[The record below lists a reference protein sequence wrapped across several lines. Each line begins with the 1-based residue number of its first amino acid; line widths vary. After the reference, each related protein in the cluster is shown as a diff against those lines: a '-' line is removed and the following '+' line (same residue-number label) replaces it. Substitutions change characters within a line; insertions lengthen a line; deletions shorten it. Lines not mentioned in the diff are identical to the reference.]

1 MDLGLLEI
9 TRCSHSRNM
18 KRWTNKDTPTCARR
32 VSLGEL
38 PLAARRSA
46 LDAATIKV
54 GNECGLMALK
64 PLSFGLPVFEAFGLN
79 RREASRH
86 AHSKLLLT
94 QGIDVSLEYAN
105 W

>member
-1 MDLGLLEI
+1 MLTQPQYEALDEQGYPYMRE
-9 TRCSHSRNM
+9 
-18 KRWTNKDTPTCARR
+18 AR
-32 VSLGEL
+32 VIGEL